1 MRPRLVDWSLLG
13 LVLFEAGSGLFSFL
27 QGKPENSW
35 LFVLHGVMGL
45 AITLLLVWKLQRVWR
60 RVVEWQRWDGATWAA
75 VSALGFVLLVIAG
88 GLWGFEELM
97 EVARATTP
105 HAFDTEILLAFRQA
119 GQPGVPIG
127 APWLEGAMRDIT
139 SLGSV
144 SVLVLVTAATIIYLL
159 LIRRPATAVLIFV
172 AVAGGQALSSLLKV
186 GVDRPRP
193 ELVSHLVTETSLSF
207 PSGHAM
213 LSAVTYLTLGALAA
227 QFAPGRTTRI
237 YVLSLAVLVALLVGV
252 SRIYLGVHWPSDV
265 LAGWCAG
272 SAWAMLCWLLAR
284 YWKHQETTAQP
295 KAKTVD
301 NDA

>member
-1 MRPRLVDWSLLG
+1 MKNAANALLNRLEFPVLL
-13 LVLFEAGSGLFSFL
+13 AG
-27 QGKPENSW
+27 
-35 LFVLHGVMGL
+35 
-45 AITLLLVWKLQRVWR
+45 
-60 RVVEWQRWDGATWAA
+60 
-75 VSALGFVLLVIAG
+75 LVIAG

-144 SVLVLVTAATIIYLL
+144 SVLVLITAATIIYQL
-159 LIRRPATAVLIFV
+159 LIRRPATALLMFV
-172 AVAGGQALSSLLKV
+172 AVAGGQVLSSLLKV

-213 LSAVTYLTLGALAA
+213 LSAVTYLTLGSLAA
-227 QFAPGRTTRI
+227 RFLPGRTI
-237 YVLSLAVLVALLVGV
+237 KVYVLSLAVLTTLLVGV

-272 SAWAMLCWLLAR
+272 FAWAMLCWLVAR
-284 YWKHQETTAQP
+284 LLQRRK
-295 KAKTVD
+295 VVGD
-301 NDA
+301 DA